1 MLSFDYYFSSSPLNK
16 IFDDCDNLIRPRKTS
31 KTTLDL
37 LCWIALPWAFNF
49 KIASDLTYWSFDL
62 EFSMSIWLTNAE
74 GLVLRRFFLAIS
86 NNSLSRL
93 TLLSNSFLTFY
104 STLVASTFS
113 NKTSFLTYSHN
124 LSVSFRLLQRKNIN
138 ILVRPFFVDFG
149 NSSSLPPNICPQVD
163 FPLLKESSYWG
174 IMFWVFTPV
183 SSTFWAF
190 NDLNVLWILRNILI
204 RIGN

>member
-1 MLSFDYYFSSSPLNK
+1 
-16 IFDDCDNLIRPRKTS
+16 
-31 KTTLDL
+31 
-37 LCWIALPWAFNF
+37 
-49 KIASDLTYWSFDL
+49 
-62 EFSMSIWLTNAE
+62 MSIWLTNAE

-138 ILVRPFFVDFG
+138 ILVRPFLVDFG